1 MIKYL
6 RGEWTPGS
14 GGEYGGSEPE
24 SGGLSGRLC
33 LQKYSE

>member
-1 MIKYL
+1 MSMTNYL
-6 RGEWTPGS
+6 RGECAPGS

-33 LQKYSE
+33 L